1 MSSRMQQIKQ
11 SSLNETYVWTYDGVL
26 ETKIKLNL
34 QIKKFIHTFTYKPIL
49 KRTNRFR
56 KYTSLQKIFIPS
68 VSNFS
73 HILKKH

>member
-56 KYTSLQKIFIPS
+56 KYTLIVAENIHS
-68 VSNFS
+68 
-73 HILKKH
+73 